1 MSTKLF
7 PRELAVKSPRFRSVS
22 LSESVNQQRMIP
34 MKTNWLKVLATCV
47 VLAVLPGCGEEQ
59 PPAAPAGPPLPLS
72 VEEWKQ
78 LPIEVKYDEAT
89 FDRLR
94 DKDAK
99 LQNDR
104 NWHRFMKEVVV
115 PERKLDIPG
124 IPGA

>member
-1 MSTKLF
+1 
-7 PRELAVKSPRFRSVS
+7 
-22 LSESVNQQRMIP
+22 
-34 MKTNWLKVLATCV
+34 MKTNWLKVLSACV
-47 VLAVLPGCGEEQ
+47 LFAVLSGCGEEQ

-94 DKDAK
+94 DKDPK

-115 PERKLDIPG
+115 PERKLDIPWPPERQPARG
-124 IPGA
+124 E